1 MQDSNITD
9 SFQSPTYGQVDF
21 AEVITKIVDYV
32 ESDPEYPY
40 RLIVGTDS
48 QLKNGTGA
56 DFVTAIII
64 HRVGAGAIYFWQRQ
78 NKNHQYVLRQRIY
91 DEALMSLSAADN
103 LVTAFGRENGLM
115 KHLEIHV
122 DVGQQGPT
130 REIIAEV
137 VGMIRG
143 NGFNVKI
150 KPDAYGAAKVADR
163 HT

>member
-1 MQDSNITD
+1 MVGQDNNNFHSAT
-9 SFQSPTYGQVDF
+9 FGQLDF
-21 AEVITKIVDYV
+21 DQVVGKIVEYV
-32 ESDPEYPY
+32 ESKADYPY

-64 HRVGAGAIYFWQRQ
+64 HRVGVGAIYFWRRKSVVQ
-78 NKNHQYVLRQRIY
+78 KYVLRQRIY

-137 VGMIRG
+137 VGMVRG

-163 HT
+163 HTS